1 MRGSAHSGGSGD
13 FRMALRRC
21 EGWGGDWGKGL
32 MTPRTR
38 ACAFRGLNRED
49 YDLELE
55 ALLQQQGTEDLS

>member
-1 MRGSAHSGGSGD
+1 
-13 FRMALRRC
+13 MALRWC